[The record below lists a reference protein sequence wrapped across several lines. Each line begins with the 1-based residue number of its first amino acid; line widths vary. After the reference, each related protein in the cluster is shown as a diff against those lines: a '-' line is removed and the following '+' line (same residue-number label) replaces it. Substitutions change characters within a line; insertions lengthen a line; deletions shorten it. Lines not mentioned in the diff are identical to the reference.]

1 MIILALFLLFSPR
14 QLSPPQAFVKHCA
27 ACHGEEARG
36 TAKGPGLAGNPRVAR
51 QSAEQLRAYLERGNV
66 SAGMPSFADLSAD
79 EMALLVRYLRRLNN
93 DTILGPPI
101 VADSHRKPVWG
112 PPQPGDWR
120 TYNGND
126 SANRYSL
133 LKQIRRGNVAS
144 LKLKWLFPISYFG
157 LEVTPLAADGVV

>member
-51 QSAEQLRAYLERGNV
+51 QSAELWVAIRGGGIA
-66 SAGMPSFADLSAD
+66 AGASLPFADPSPDDLAWF
-79 EMALLVRYLRRLNN
+79 VRSPRRINV
-93 DTILGPPI
+93 DTIVAPPI
-101 VADSHRKPVWG
+101 VADSHRNPVGG

-133 LKQIRRGNVAS
+133 L
-144 LKLKWLFPISYFG
+144 
-157 LEVTPLAADGVV
+157 